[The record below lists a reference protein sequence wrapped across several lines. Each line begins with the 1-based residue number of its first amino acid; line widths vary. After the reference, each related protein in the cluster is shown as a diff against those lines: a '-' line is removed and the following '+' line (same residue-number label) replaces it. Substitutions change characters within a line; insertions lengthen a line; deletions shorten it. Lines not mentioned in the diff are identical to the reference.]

1 MRHKNDIS
9 TKLTSKAH
17 IHNSTLPQHSIRQA
31 HRHAQGTH
39 RFIRQVLF
47 AQSLPHTF
55 ISIHY
60 EPGKHIAQLLRQF
73 CIPNSSACMPC
84 FLYADSS
91 FYMHC
96 FLGQH
101 FSKNILLALH
111 IQHVAPSKLHA
122 SKAVA
127 TTIQLLLHTLQ
138 PFKQRWEKKLGRRVL
153 ASRDTGP
160 KGAVRKAVAAPENAS
175 RTMVVASAV
184 AGKHVG

>member
-127 TTIQLLLHTLQ
+127 TTIQLLLHTLH
-138 PFKQRWEKKLGRRVL
+138 PNSSFCIHYNLLSSVGRK
-153 ASRDTGP
+153 S
-160 KGAVRKAVAAPENAS
+160 
-175 RTMVVASAV
+175 
-184 AGKHVG
+184 

>member
-1 MRHKNDIS
+1 MRHKNSIS
-9 TKLTSKAH
+9 TKPTSKAH
-17 IHNSTLPQHSIRQA
+17 IHNSTLTQHSIQQA
-31 HRHAQGTH
+31 HKHAQRTH
-39 RFIRQVLF
+39 KFIWQVLF
-47 AQSLPHTF
+47 AQSLPYTF

-60 EPGKHIAQLLRQF
+60 EPSKHIAQLLHQF

-91 FYMHC
+91 FHIHC

-111 IQHVAPSKLHA
+111 IQHVTPGKLRA

-138 PFKQRWEKKLGRRVL
+138 PNSSFCT
-153 ASRDTGP
+153 SHSNSSFCT
-160 KGAVRKAVAAPENAS
+160 S
-175 RTMVVASAV
+175 HSF
-184 AGKHVG
+184 